1 MASEL
6 RANTEIMR
14 NGANSITNGGEIVG
28 QATNNIN
35 AVGNGIGSPY
45 DGQLQEKLAHILS
58 HISTEGNRLHIQ
70 SQNISETLSIK
81 ASEIDAVMQSQDVI
95 SMEFSQNDIASSPLR
110 SFFSNIREYGVI
122 ATFLSIFGIDRKSLG
137 NSTKYT
143 THIPENMTA
152 PGNMETSKKNNGE
165 KPRSPVDYEYKVS
178 AGFPKYGD
186 GTLHSGMDILPSQNT
201 DGDIAVK
208 AIGPGKVVK
217 VSNND
222 GGYGNYIV
230 IEHKLSNEKNIYSLY
245 AHLDKKPSI
254 REGEIVDNST
264 TLGNMGSSGRSTG
277 THLHLQIM
285 KSDHISRDFSKVNAN
300 AKIDLGD
307 SNSMTWKE
315 KMLSEVYSPQ
325 DVLNSTGNAQG
336 WKFIIPE

>member
-110 SFFSNIREYGVI
+110 SFFSCVSIPFPANRFLGIVI
-122 ATFLSIFGIDRKSLG
+122 ALFWCEFWLKDCEL
-137 NSTKYT
+137 
-143 THIPENMTA
+143 
-152 PGNMETSKKNNGE
+152 
-165 KPRSPVDYEYKVS
+165 
-178 AGFPKYGD
+178 
-186 GTLHSGMDILPSQNT
+186 
-201 DGDIAVK
+201 
-208 AIGPGKVVK
+208 
-217 VSNND
+217 
-222 GGYGNYIV
+222 
-230 IEHKLSNEKNIYSLY
+230 
-245 AHLDKKPSI
+245 
-254 REGEIVDNST
+254 
-264 TLGNMGSSGRSTG
+264 
-277 THLHLQIM
+277 
-285 KSDHISRDFSKVNAN
+285 
-300 AKIDLGD
+300 
-307 SNSMTWKE
+307 
-315 KMLSEVYSPQ
+315 
-325 DVLNSTGNAQG
+325 
-336 WKFIIPE
+336 